1 MTTPTTAAVSLH
13 SKITAIVIEMVST
26 PAMNNALVKVGDRE
40 GHHHQRRAQ
49 SAIERRAGKRPSRA
63 EAASVVLCVDGSGL
77 HTATST
83 RVESPRRFFV

>member
-1 MTTPTTAAVSLH
+1 MNFRTGHDRSQLQPQFRCTP
-13 SKITAIVIEMVST
+13 KITAIVIEMVST

-63 EAASVVLCVDGSGL
+63 EAASVVLCVDGSER
-77 HTATST
+77 HTAT
-83 RVESPRRFFV
+83 